1 MGSNYKNK
9 NRKLRTQEQI
19 HLISFIEYK
28 FKVLN
33 DRFRL
38 LEKNIEASRKEKI
51 KDIEKKYAK
60 HINTKSFDDK
70 YNLLI
75 TRISQIAEIRATQ
88 LINWIK
94 QSNFYSHLKDLN
106 GDEWIDINVQDEQ
119 INAELDNQFE
129 IDRALSDN
137 EITQEEVKEFKK
149 VNPYGVL
156 YSDIVEKTT
165 AGLELTKVGNEQ
177 VG

>member
-1 MGSNYKNK
+1 MDQ
-9 NRKLRTQEQI
+9 TE
-19 HLISFIEYK
+19 
-28 FKVLN
+28 
-33 DRFRL
+33 
-38 LEKNIEASRKEKI
+38 
-51 KDIEKKYAK
+51 
-60 HINTKSFDDK
+60 
-70 YNLLI
+70 
-75 TRISQIAEIRATQ
+75 Q

-137 EITQEEVKEFKK
+137 EITQEEVKKFKK

-177 VG
+177 VGQWFMLSNIDQNNSDSLMWRGVANNSDIILMEIR